1 MRTRYLSKKEEIREM
16 IIKKYTSNS
25 WVDRLFDRLFKFMN
39 L

>member
-16 IIKKYTSNS
+16 IIKQYTFNS